1 MICIGVGLQ
10 RCSFRLDGQC
20 EKPQEVGRA
29 TVQSLH
35 VFFVYVQFSE
45 AVTEK
50 EKGRILGRRRS
61 HKRKEND
68 GMNRLF
74 KKFLKPNINKV

>member
-50 EKGRILGRRRS
+50 EQRLHLG
-61 HKRKEND
+61 ETE
-68 GMNRLF
+68 
-74 KKFLKPNINKV
+74 KP

>member
-1 MICIGVGLQ
+1 VENKATVNALWVCKYPCACLSMYPMYGERQRRYMICIGVGLQ

-45 AVTEK
+45 
-50 EKGRILGRRRS
+50 
-61 HKRKEND
+61 
-68 GMNRLF
+68 
-74 KKFLKPNINKV
+74 